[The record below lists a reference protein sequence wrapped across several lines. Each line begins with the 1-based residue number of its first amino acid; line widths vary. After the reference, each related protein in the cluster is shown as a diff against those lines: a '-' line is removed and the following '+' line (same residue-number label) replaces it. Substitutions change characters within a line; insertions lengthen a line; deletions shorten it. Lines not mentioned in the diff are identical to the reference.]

1 VNRREHIVAMG
12 KTLLLLGFSGI
23 APAHAA
29 ESKSD
34 QANWENLKELAAGDV
49 VRVELFGGQSYTAKF
64 QSFSSVVMVVR
75 GGIGAQTFAR
85 EDVLSVSA
93 NKESHRLRNGLIG
106 AAVGC
111 GAGLGIAAARSAIKR
126 KEYPENLYF
135 KVDGPI
141 LGVLLGGIGGSLAA
155 SLSEGDWRDVYR
167 AR

>member
-1 VNRREHIVAMG
+1 MNRREHILAMG
-12 KTLLLLGFSGI
+12 KTLLLLGFTGF

-29 ESKSD
+29 EPKSA

-49 VRVELFGGQSYTAKF
+49 LQVEMFGGQSYVARF
-64 QSFSSVVMVVR
+64 QSFSSVAMVVR
-75 GGIGAQTFAR
+75 GGTGMQTFAR
-85 EDVLSVSA
+85 EDVLCVSV

-111 GAGLGIAAARSAIKR
+111 GAGLGIAAARAALKR
-126 KEYPENLYF
+126 KEYPQNLYF

-155 SLSEGDWRDVYR
+155 SLSGGDWRDVYR